1 MKFKSSWERG
11 QALIVIAL
19 SAVVLFGF
27 VALAIDG
34 STIFSDRRHAQNAA
48 DTAALAGALAKVNND
63 SGWSN
68 KARDR
73 ASENGFTGDLVRS
86 KVEVYNPPNTGVYS
100 NCSDVHFDCND
111 YVQVVIHSYL
121 KTTLASMFGF
131 SQFENRVVAVARTIS
146 QNNNFNFGGNSVV
159 ALAPTGCSLKVNGSA
174 GVVVEGGGMYSNSD
188 DSTCA
193 FKNQSCPNNNLAVYT
208 DDTHSTFSNI
218 TMVGNT
224 TSPCSLDANFVPGAT
239 QISFP
244 PPYQEISEP
253 AECSQTQTPT
263 YTVTG
268 TGNSKT
274 ATLNPGHYASIPL
287 NGQWKYVILNPG
299 VYCIDTT
306 LTAPTSLIVSG
317 TFPTDPGVFIYIKP
331 GGSFTFNGGSDVA
344 LWGINDNSV
353 VADSSLSK
361 YKGFLLYV
369 APDYSLGTPPNCK
382 INGNSDYKLAGTIY
396 APYCAITIDGTSNTG
411 DFQSQVIGYTVTM
424 AGTADVKI
432 VYNTG
437 SNATFTIPMQ
447 VGLSK

>member
-1 MKFKSSWERG
+1 MKFLSPQERG
-11 QALIVIAL
+11 QAIIIIAL

-27 VALAIDG
+27 LALAVDG
-34 STIFSDRRHAQNAA
+34 SSIFSDRRHAQNAA

-63 SGWSN
+63 PDWSN

-73 ASENGFTGDLVRS
+73 ASQNGYTGDLIRS
-86 KVEVYNPPNTGVYS
+86 KVEVYNPPTTGVYS
-100 NCSDVHFDCND
+100 NCADVHFNCND
-111 YVQVVIHSYL
+111 YVQVVIRSYL
-121 KTTLASMFGF
+121 KTYLASMFGF

-146 QNNNFNFGGNSVV
+146 QNNNFTFGGNAVV
-159 ALAPTGCSLKVNGSA
+159 ALAPTGCSLKTNGSA
-174 GVVVEGGGMYSNSD
+174 AVTVEGGGMYSNSD
-188 DSTCA
+188 DGSCA
-193 FKNQSCPNNNLAVYT
+193 FFNQSCPNNNIAVYT

-218 TMVGNT
+218 TMVGNSST
-224 TSPCSLDANFVPGAT
+224 KCTLDANFSSGAT

-244 PPYQEISEP
+244 PPYQEIPAP
-253 AECSQTQTPT
+253 AECSQTPT

-306 LTAPTSLIVSG
+306 LNAPTSLIVSG
-317 TFPTDPGVFIYIKP
+317 TFPSDPGVFIYIKP
-331 GGSFTFNGGSDVA
+331 GGSYTFNGGSDIS

-353 VADSSLSK
+353 AADSSLTK

-396 APYCAITIDGTSNTG
+396 APYCAVTIDGTSNTG

-424 AGTADVKI
+424 AGTADVRI
-432 VYNTG
+432 VYDSG
-437 SNATFTIPMQ
+437 SNSTWKIPLQ